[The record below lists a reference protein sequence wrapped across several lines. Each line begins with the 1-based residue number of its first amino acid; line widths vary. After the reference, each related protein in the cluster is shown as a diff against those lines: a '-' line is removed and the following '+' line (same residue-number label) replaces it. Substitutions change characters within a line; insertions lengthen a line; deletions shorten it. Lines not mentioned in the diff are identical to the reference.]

1 MPKTLLL
8 ADDSVTI
15 QKVVGISFAN
25 EDFVLETVDNGD
37 AAVERAAEIRP
48 DIVLADVVMPG
59 KSGYEVCEAIK
70 ANPDLAGVPVLL
82 LTGTFEA
89 FDEDRARQAGA
100 DGHITKPFE
109 AQALVDAVKARL
121 AAAAASADV
130 GAEEAPTPA
139 LAVPS
144 EGFDFLEDDQTE
156 PSGLVAAPDDAQVG
170 VPVETPDTAPG
181 GEAFAFEAP
190 GEGDSD
196 LGIGEPDLEA
206 GSDLEQSAPDLGLD
220 TTPDRTQLVMPDV
233 LAAEDTLP
241 PADLA
246 PDLEMASPPE
256 TPTFDSDD
264 ATRVVF
270 AEDGE
275 AVVPSGDLLGDP
287 LAAMPED
294 DAVFDPTGARDF
306 DVSSSD
312 LGEPIPSPALDES
325 TAPQPE
331 SSFAP
336 EAPASDAAP
345 DATRIF
351 ELPVTPE
358 PATPEPVAPA
368 PMALQPITPEPVATS
383 EPIPFDTP
391 PPSETDP
398 FGFAASAPSEPET
411 FPPAY
416 DTLDAPEALAASEPA
431 PLEVTAETSAV
442 EPYTSPFDDDFPA
455 DTAADPSAVTPD
467 AAGRPDL
474 ASDADL
480 SEPLVAAPEP
490 SLETPP
496 VALHAD
502 AEPTSEAAAALP
514 DLGPLLRDQLHDT
527 LEKIA
532 WEAFGEVAEA
542 IVKQT
547 LERVEQV
554 AWEVIPQMAE
564 ALIQEE
570 IRKLK
575 GEDKD

>member
-59 KSGYEVCEAIK
+59 KSGYEVCETIK

-109 AQALVDAVKARL
+109 AQALVDAVKQRL
-121 AAAAASADV
+121 AAVPASADP
-130 GAEEAPTPA
+130 GTSEAPAPVI
-139 LAVPS
+139 AVPND
-144 EGFDFLEDDQTE
+144 GFDFLEDDQTE
-156 PSGLVAAPDDAQVG
+156 PSGLAAAAQDAQ
-170 VPVETPDTAPG
+170 PSTPIGEPDPG
-181 GEAFAFEAP
+181 TGGHGAFAFEAP
-190 GEGDSD
+190 GEDGSD
-196 LGIGEPDLEA
+196 LGIGGLGSGANTEPD
-206 GSDLEQSAPDLGLD
+206 QSAPDLEPESA
-220 TTPDRTQLVMPDV
+220 PDRTQLVMPEDP
-233 LAAEDTLP
+233 ATADTLP

-246 PDLEMASPPE
+246 PEPLLQPSPE
-256 TPTFDSDD
+256 AQGLDSDD

-270 AEDGE
+270 AERGE
-275 AVVPSGDLLGDP
+275 PLVPSGDLLGDP

-294 DAVFDPTGARDF
+294 DAVLDPTGARDY

-312 LGEPIPSPALDES
+312 LGEPVPSTTPEKN
-325 TAPQPE
+325 TAPQPASPFDLPAE
-331 SSFAP
+331 VPSEAGPFGLAPQVPDFADV
-336 EAPASDAAP
+336 AAAP
-345 DATRIF
+345 D
-351 ELPVTPE
+351 
-358 PATPEPVAPA
+358 
-368 PMALQPITPEPVATS
+368 
-383 EPIPFDTP
+383 
-391 PPSETDP
+391 
-398 FGFAASAPSEPET
+398 
-411 FPPAY
+411 
-416 DTLDAPEALAASEPA
+416 AASEPA
-431 PLEVTAETSAV
+431 AV
-442 EPYTSPFDDDFPA
+442 ELAPEVANAAESYTSPFDDDFPA
-455 DTAADPSAVTPD
+455 EAAPAEEAAQPEPGGDRDVAILAGVESDFGSDPSLP
-467 AAGRPDL
+467 
-474 ASDADL
+474 
-480 SEPLVAAPEP
+480 EPLAAAPEP
-490 SLETPP
+490 IVEAPA
-496 VALHAD
+496 VALQAD
-502 AEPTSEAAAALP
+502 AEPTAADTPAVP

-564 ALIQEE
+564 TLIQEE

-575 GEDKD
+575 GEGSD